1 MIRFWG
7 FSLLITAMLATSV
20 AAQTAT
26 KPRDLANLKLA
37 FEIDSKIIPNLS
49 EDSMAVKKTLDYL
62 SEALAITVMGGTGK
76 VPTTALKV
84 ETREQVFKLMKV
96 VFALEK
102 ELQTSVEC
110 TKFAAT
116 KISDKQAQ
124 ITLKRMRTNTVLAK
138 KYKEKR
144 ELEILTFLGPLLGGF
159 TRHFERA
166 MVRSK
171 HWKPSDG
178 SFERQEIFPYEDM
191 LIENLKTKMSDDE
204 KAIDDIGVEE
214 LDVLNALS
222 TIWLE
227 FQHSQ
232 PRDKEPSAVTA
243 DTLGI
248 ILPALIKK
256 HASESVWSVPSK

>member
-7 FSLLITAMLATSV
+7 FSFLTTVMLATSV
-20 AAQTAT
+20 AAQPLT

-37 FEIDSKIIPNLS
+37 LEIDSKIIPHLS
-49 EDSMAVKKTLDYL
+49 EDSVAVKKTLDYL
-62 SEALAITVMGGTGK
+62 GEELAITVMEGTGK
-76 VPTTALKV
+76 IPSSALKV
-84 ETREQVFKLMKV
+84 DSREQVFKLMKV

-102 ELQTSVEC
+102 ELQTSVEF

-124 ITLKRMRTNTVLAK
+124 IILKRMRTNDLLAK

-171 HWKPSDG
+171 YWKPSDA

-191 LIENLKTKMSDDE
+191 LIEKLKTKMSDDE

-222 TIWLE
+222 TVWLE

-248 ILPALIKK
+248 ILPALIKE
-256 HASESVWSVPSK
+256 HASESAWSAPSK

>member
-1 MIRFWG
+1 MIRLWG
-7 FSLLITAMLATSV
+7 FSFFTTVMLATSV
-20 AAQTAT
+20 AAQSST
-26 KPRDLANLKLA
+26 KPRDLTNLKLA
-37 FEIDSKIIPNLS
+37 LEIDSKIIPHLS
-49 EDSMAVKKTLDYL
+49 EDSAAVKKTLDYL
-62 SEALAITVMGGTGK
+62 GAALAITVMEGTGK
-76 VPTTALKV
+76 IPSGGLKADS
-84 ETREQVFKLMKV
+84 REQVFKLMKA

-102 ELQTSVEC
+102 ELQTSVEF

-116 KISDKQAQ
+116 KISEKQAQ
-124 ITLKRMRTNTVLAK
+124 IILKRMRTNALLAK
-138 KYKEKR
+138 KYQEKR

-171 HWKPSDG
+171 HWKPSDA
-178 SFERQEIFPYEDM
+178 SFERQEIFPYEDS
-191 LIENLKTKMSDDE
+191 LIESLKTKMSDDE

-232 PRDKEPSAVTA
+232 PRDREPSAFTA
-243 DTLGI
+243 DRLES
-248 ILPALIKK
+248 ILSALIKK
-256 HASESVWSVPSK
+256 HAPESVGSVPSK